1 MVEIGKTNKCR
12 VVKLVDFG
20 VYLDGEDW
28 GEILM
33 PKRYVPENCKVD
45 DIVEVFIYLDSED
58 RPVAT
63 TEKPYVE
70 VGEFAM
76 LKVVAITKIGA
87 FLDWGLQKD
96 LFVPFREQKQNMEEG
111 KSYMVYVYYDF
122 DSDRIAGSAKL
133 DKYLD
138 NLPVEYKE
146 GEKVKLIIAN
156 QTDLGYKAIINN
168 LHWGILY
175 KNEIF
180 TSIKPGQKIEGYIQK
195 IREDEKIDLSLQ
207 QAGHEKIYDLSD
219 IILMKLRDN
228 NGVLNISDK
237 SPAEEIYSMFGVSKK
252 NFKKAV
258 GNLYKKRVIKISDK
272 RIEFIG

>member
-1 MVEIGKTNKCR
+1 MVEIGKTNKCK
-12 VVKLVDFG
+12 VVKIVDFG

-33 PKRYVPENCKVD
+33 PKRYVPEGCKVD
-45 DIVEVFIYLDSED
+45 DTVEVFIYLDSED

-76 LKVVAITKIGA
+76 LKVVATTKIGA

-96 LFVPFREQKQNMEEG
+96 LLVPFREQKQNMEEG

-122 DSDRIAGSAKL
+122 DSDRIAASAKI

-138 NLPVEYKE
+138 NLPAEYKE
-146 GEKVKLIIAN
+146 GEKVKLKIVN
-156 QTDLGYKAIINN
+156 QTDLGYKAIIND
-168 LHWGILY
+168 LHWGMLY
-175 KNEIF
+175 KNEVF
-180 TSIKPGQKIEGYIQK
+180 SSIKPGQEIEGYIKK

-207 QAGHEKIYDLSD
+207 QAGHDKIYDLSD
-219 IILMKLRDN
+219 IILLKLRDN
-228 NGVLNISDK
+228 NGVLNI
-237 SPAEEIYSMFGVSKK
+237 F
-252 NFKKAV
+252 
-258 GNLYKKRVIKISDK
+258 R
-272 RIEFIG
+272 

>member
-1 MVEIGKTNKCR
+1 MVEIGKTNKCK
-12 VVKLVDFG
+12 VVKIVDFG

-33 PKRYVPENCKVD
+33 PKRYVPEGCKVD
-45 DIVEVFIYLDSED
+45 DTVEVFIYLDSED

-76 LKVVAITKIGA
+76 LKVVATTKIGA

-96 LFVPFREQKQNMEEG
+96 LLVPFREQKQNMEEG

-122 DSDRIAGSAKL
+122 DSDRIAASAKI

-138 NLPVEYKE
+138 NLPAEYKE
-146 GEKVKLIIAN
+146 GEKVKLKIVN
-156 QTDLGYKAIINN
+156 QTDLGYKAIIND
-168 LHWGILY
+168 LHWGMLY
-175 KNEIF
+175 KNEVF
-180 TSIKPGQKIEGYIQK
+180 SSIKPGQEIEGYIKK

-207 QAGHEKIYDLSD
+207 QAGHDKIYDLSD
-219 IILMKLRDN
+219 IILLKLRDN

-237 SPAEEIYSMFGVSKK
+237 SPAEDIYSMFGVSKK

-258 GNLYKKRVIKISDK
+258 GNLYKKRLIKISDN

>member
-1 MVEIGKTNKCR
+1 MVEIGRTSTCK
-12 VVKLVDFG
+12 VVKIVDFG
-20 VYLDGEDW
+20 VYLDGEDF

-45 DIVEVFIYLDSED
+45 DMIEAFIYLDSED
-58 RPVAT
+58 RLIAT
-63 TEKPYVE
+63 TEKPLVQ
-70 VGEFAM
+70 VGEFAY
-76 LKVVAITKIGA
+76 LNVVATTKVGA
-87 FLDWGLQKD
+87 FLDWGLPKD
-96 LFVPFREQKQNMEEG
+96 LFVPFREQKQKMEEG
-111 KSYMVYVYYDF
+111 KSYMVYVYYDY
-122 DSDRIAGSAKL
+122 DSDRIAASAKL

-138 NLPVEYKE
+138 NLPPEYIE
-146 GEKVKLIIAN
+146 GESVNLKIA
-156 QTDLGYKAIINN
+156 QKTDLGYKAIINE
-168 LHWGILY
+168 LHWGIIY

-180 TSIKPGQKIEGYIQK
+180 TDIKLGMEVKGYIKK

-207 QAGHEKIYDLSD
+207 RAGHEKIYDLSD

-237 SPAEEIYSMFGVSKK
+237 SPAEEIYAEFGVSKK

-258 GNLYKKRVIKISDK
+258 GNLYKKRLIKISEK